1 MVDLIDMDAACAL
14 HGPQIGGAGLSKVV
28 AVTGGAGFVGSHL
41 CRRLLSQG
49 HEVVCLDNLHTGR
62 LENVEGLKATG
73 RFTFVNHD
81 VRQPLPNDLGR
92 FDQIYN
98 FACPASPSHYQS
110 DPVKTVMTCVLGIH
124 HVLERA
130 RRDGA
135 SVLQA
140 STSEV
145 YGDPMVHPQREDYL
159 GNVNPVGPRAC
170 YDEGKRLAE
179 TLATDY
185 RLQHGVDVKIVRI
198 FNTYGPRMSPE
209 DGRVMSNFITQA
221 LRGEDITI
229 FGDGRQTRSFCF
241 VDDLVEGCL
250 RLMNRTGSNP
260 GPVNI
265 GNPAEMRVCELAQL
279 VLRLTR
285 STAVIDFRPL
295 PIDDPRRRRPDISR
309 AKALLDWEPRV
320 SLNDGVARTIAY
332 FEQELAAAAT
342 PLARHRRAEAPG
354 IPEWVA
360 RDLPVA
366 SL

>member
-1 MVDLIDMDAACAL
+1 MVDLIDVDAACAPR
-14 HGPQIGGAGLSKVV
+14 GPQRGGAGHTKVI

-62 LENVEGLKATG
+62 LENIQGLDATG

-81 VRQPLPNDLGR
+81 VRQPLPHDLAR

-241 VDDLVEGCL
+241 VDDLVEGCV
-250 RLMNRTGSNP
+250 RLMNRTGPNP

-265 GNPAEMRVCELAQL
+265 GNPNEMRVSDLAQMI
-279 VLRLTR
+279 LRLTR

-295 PIDDPRRRRPDISR
+295 PVDDPQRRRPDISR
-309 AKALLDWEPRV
+309 AKALLNWEPQV
-320 SLNDGVARTIAY
+320 SLNDGVAQTIAY
-332 FEQELAAAAT
+332 FEQELAGEAR
-342 PLARHRRAEAPG
+342 PIARHRRAGTTSLPDW
-354 IPEWVA
+354 ITY
-360 RDLPVA
+360 DLSA
-366 SL
+366 AGL